1 MPYAIRK
8 LPKQNLY
15 RVYNKETKAIHSYG
29 TTLENAKK
37 QVALLNSKK
46 DKELEIAIKND
57 ANIKKARADNKS
69 SKSKLEKIKES
80 LGQISKV
87 LEGGGI
93 IDRETTGVLRK
104 KLTKGEKD
112 YINDEVLPIISK
124 TTIRNNK
131 NRVNSGEGRSQ
142 VFGYGNRRQRGFG
155 EYSNNS
161 KFSELWRVL
170 ALLGK
175 KIVPSYIAW
184 TAIQVNHNYQTKKH
198 IDGNNIGL
206 SLSISFGDFT
216 GGELVIGDKEY
227 QTKLHPVIFNGALTE
242 HFNKTISGNRYSLV
256 YFISAPK
263 DATDED
269 IVKLHNK
276 LMDKV
281 EGMKSGGSIE
291 TDLFEEEGIVSL
303 PEFKSVKIDLPTY
316 MYKRN
321 PDIKGNPPPY
331 RYRLVVPITKIRHL
345 ASRKAL
351 GTAVEINQKPIG
363 KPRAEIVESEEQPTY
378 NDFSPSDRAKIKA
391 YYDAVKENEEED
403 INDIPNDPY
412 EIKERGRPC
421 MLPKNCRRQG
431 KSSKASS
438 KVSAK
443 ASSSKK
449 KLIIEED
456 SDEEEVIP
464 KPKAKRGRP
473 PKPKKVL
480 QIEGDDEPEYFEI
493 EVAPKKAKARAPPNS
508 PPPVSADVVKAVK
521 AKYAPVASSL
531 DDFDPDAFL
540 AELEGKGINN
550 MFSYNKKMP
559 NKWIT
564 FVKEYSIKHNIPYK
578 DALKDSKCKDAYK
591 SGDVII
597 EGAGKNKPKQVERK
611 SLMKDFN
618 ALKKEI
624 KKIQPDDHFDILEGA
639 MRETDEASDF
649 SSEKYDNIKISYFS
663 NEGIKEVIENLNN
676 ALEM

>member
-1 MPYAIRK
+1 
-8 LPKQNLY
+8 
-15 RVYNKETKAIHSYG
+15 
-29 TTLENAKK
+29 
-37 QVALLNSKK
+37 
-46 DKELEIAIKND
+46 
-57 ANIKKARADNKS
+57 
-69 SKSKLEKIKES
+69 
-80 LGQISKV
+80 
-87 LEGGGI
+87 
-93 IDRETTGVLRK
+93 
-104 KLTKGEKD
+104 
-112 YINDEVLPIISK
+112 
-124 TTIRNNK
+124 
-131 NRVNSGEGRSQ
+131 
-142 VFGYGNRRQRGFG
+142 
-155 EYSNNS
+155 
-161 KFSELWRVL
+161 
-170 ALLGK
+170 
-175 KIVPSYIAW
+175 
-184 TAIQVNHNYQTKKH
+184 
-198 IDGNNIGL
+198 
-206 SLSISFGDFT
+206 
-216 GGELVIGDKEY
+216 
-227 QTKLHPVIFNGALTE
+227 
-242 HFNKTISGNRYSLV
+242 
-256 YFISAPK
+256 
-263 DATDED
+263 
-269 IVKLHNK
+269 
-276 LMDKV
+276 MDKV

-421 MLPKNCRRQG
+421 MLPKNCKRQG

-480 QIEGDDEPEYFEI
+480 QVEGDDEKQYFVEPDEPEYFEI
-493 EVAPKKAKARAPPNS
+493 EVAPKKKKAKA
-508 PPPVSADVVKAVK
+508 V
-521 AKYAPVASSL
+521 AKPSSL

-540 AELEGKGINN
+540 AELEGKGVNN
-550 MFSYNKKMP
+550 MFSNNKKMP

-564 FVKEYSIKHNIPYK
+564 FVKQYSIKHNIPYK

-597 EGAGKNKPKQVERK
+597 NGAGKNKPKQVERK